1 MEALAAKEV
10 VAIQFARGEKG
21 ILQFIQWLFQWLRVT
36 WQTGQV
42 PALAASSI
50 EAAVP
55 HSSPLTCTST
65 LDHTTA
71 HLLTPSK
78 AFASCLKVFSIAP
91 FLADK

>member
-21 ILQFIQWLFQWLRVT
+21 ILQFIQWLFQWLRLT

-42 PALAASSI
+42 PALAASST

-71 HLLTPSK
+71 SPIYSPPQKPL
-78 AFASCLKVFSIAP
+78 
-91 FLADK
+91 